1 MKEIKRVPYAKAVDN
16 INDFNSKQAAS
27 QQKLDGMPIEEM
39 NNYIVMFPAKNP
51 KLLNY
56 EQLNKIRYMMF
67 VASREIDEPLK
78 EPTQETLLSLTKG
91 LYSLL
96 KDAEESNNKKYINA
110 ILRAGKDLR
119 PEDYGFTT
127 RKEDSVAKDPLE
139 DQTVPSKAIAEKL
152 SEMLGCSGAHKI
164 GDAWGPCESEKIL
177 KNFLNLETSFRE
189 WKKTKLRKQVRS
201 YLKRLLLRKI

>member
-1 MKEIKRVPYAKAVDN
+1 MKYYNLAGKNTLVVRVEDERTAEFTGKAPAQKLVSRYEDMFRGVYSESNLMSMFPNMKEIKRVPYAKAVDN

-27 QQKLDGMPIEEM
+27 QQKLDGLPIEEM

-96 KDAEESNNKKYINA
+96 KDAEESNNRKYLNA

-119 PEDYGFTT
+119 PEDYGFTMSEGGQGGERPT
-127 RKEDSVAKDPLE
+127 GGPDGSEQSDS
-139 DQTVPSKAIAEKL
+139 
-152 SEMLGCSGAHKI
+152 
-164 GDAWGPCESEKIL
+164 
-177 KNFLNLETSFRE
+177 
-189 WKKTKLRKQVRS
+189 
-201 YLKRLLLRKI
+201 

>member
-1 MKEIKRVPYAKAVDN
+1 MKYYNLAGKNTLVVRVEDERTAEFTGKAPAQKLVSRYEDMFRGVYSESNLMSMFPNMKEIKRVPYAKAVDN

-27 QQKLDGMPIEEM
+27 QQKLDGLPIEEM

-96 KDAEESNNKKYINA
+96 KDAEESNNRKYLNA
-110 ILRAGKDLR
+110 ILRAGKNLR

-127 RKEDSVAKDPLE
+127 SEGGQRGEESTGGPDGSEQSDS
-139 DQTVPSKAIAEKL
+139 
-152 SEMLGCSGAHKI
+152 
-164 GDAWGPCESEKIL
+164 
-177 KNFLNLETSFRE
+177 
-189 WKKTKLRKQVRS
+189 
-201 YLKRLLLRKI
+201 